1 MGNTSTEKKKRRLR
15 RKKARQ
21 RTESQKKETLCISCG
36 NQERTIDD
44 TGRCDS
50 CRRDVYE
57 RECWMCDFD

>member
-1 MGNTSTEKKKRRLR
+1 MGNNSTEKKKRRIR

-21 RTESQKKETLCISCG
+21 RTERQKETLCICCG
-36 NQERTIDD
+36 NQERTVDD

-50 CRRDVYE
+50 CRRELYE